1 MMRLPPFRYLAPSTA
16 GEAAQMLADHGSE
29 AMPVAGGTDLYPN
42 MKRRQFEP
50 RVLVGLRGLE
60 GERKITGSA
69 GEGIEIGGL
78 ATLTEIT
85 ESNLLQSSY
94 PAISKAAGL
103 VSSPILRNM
112 GTVGGNLCIDTR
124 CNYYNQNYEWR
135 EAIDFCL
142 KKDGETCWV
151 APGGDR
157 CWAISSSDTAP
168 VFIALG
174 AEATLVGA
182 KGERRIPV
190 AALYRRDGIDFTTKR
205 PEEILTRIHVP
216 STDGLRATYL
226 KLRRRGSIDFPILGV
241 AASLKTG
248 GDGVVEKCRIVLTAV
263 ESAPV
268 EAEEAERMLVG
279 RKLTEELIEEA
290 SLVAYRPAKP
300 LDNTDLTHAYRKKM
314 ARVYVARALREL
326 SASTEGKA

>member
-1 MMRLPPFRYLAPSTA
+1 MMRLPPFRYLAPRTA
-16 GEAAQMLADHGSE
+16 VEAARMLADHGSK

-60 GERKITGSA
+60 GARAISGNA
-69 GEGIEIGGL
+69 QEGIEIGGL
-78 ATLTEIT
+78 ATLTELT
-85 ESNLLQSSY
+85 ASDLLLSGY
-94 PAISKAAGL
+94 PVIAKAAGL

-135 EAIDFCL
+135 EAIHFCL

-151 APGGDR
+151 APGSDH

-168 VFIALG
+168 VFMALE
-174 AEATLVGA
+174 AEVTLVGPS
-182 KGERRIPV
+182 GERRIPV
-190 AALYRRDGIDFTTKR
+190 GDLYRLDGIDFTTKR
-205 PEEILTRIHVP
+205 REEILTKIHVP
-216 STDGLRATYL
+216 STDGVRATYL

-248 GDGVVEKCRIVLTAV
+248 GDGTVEKCRIVLTAV

-268 EAEEAERMLVG
+268 EAKEAERMLVG
-279 RKLTEELIEEA
+279 HKLTDDLIQEA
-290 SLVAYRPAKP
+290 AAAAYRPAKP

-314 ARVYVARALREL
+314 ARVFVIRALEEL
-326 SASTEGKA
+326 SVPTTRKT